1 MSYVFYLFFLLLCAG
16 CGIKKTVHHENF
28 YEKELIAKY
37 ADLPDAPFQVKLESI
52 AISPDQYDQ
61 IQMFYSTIMPV
72 QELVDFYQQQMERS
86 GWELLAES
94 HVQDRL
100 LQYVKPAQVCS
111 IVISGNKLTVYLC
124 KKGA

>member
-1 MSYVFYLFFLLLCAG
+1 MSYVFYFFFLLLCAG

-61 IQMFYSTIMPV
+61 IQMFYLTMMPA
-72 QELVDFYQQQMERS
+72 QELVDFYHQQMERC

-94 HVQDRL
+94 HAQDRL
-100 LQYVKPAQVCS
+100 LQ
-111 IVISGNKLTVYLC
+111 
-124 KKGA
+124 

>member
-1 MSYVFYLFFLLLCAG
+1 MSYIFYILFLFLCSG
-16 CGIKKTVHHENF
+16 CGIKKQIQHDNF
-28 YEKELIAKY
+28 HEKELIAKY

-52 AISPDQYDQ
+52 AISPDQHDQ
-61 IQMFYSTIMPV
+61 IQMFYSTMMPA

-94 HVQDRL
+94 YAQDRL

-111 IVISGNKLTVYLC
+111 ILISSNKLTVYLS
-124 KKGA
+124 KRGA